1 MFYSFFFCLTE
12 EHVRIRFMFS
22 TSFHEF
28 VPKQRLTEW
37 EWFGYLE
44 VRIKTSCGGCLVNGE
59 NEVSGQEQRNGGT

>member
-44 VRIKTSCGGCLVNGE
+44 VRGKASWEDALRGCFLV
-59 NEVSGQEQRNGGT
+59 VI